1 MARAIA
7 TKSTRIIDKLTGLM
21 TKAEHGDETA
31 LAELKSH
38 LKDRPQDWEK
48 LCLIVG
54 DLASQAERSLIK
66 VAAGPNLLSKDAIRV
81 KLDHM
86 EAEFLGPAPT
96 PLERLLGQR
105 IRACWLQLSYAES
118 SYVRRMGDLTLA
130 EGDYYQR
137 RIDRAERRYL
147 AAIKALAQ
155 VRRLLG
161 PSVQLNVGFQQV
173 NVAG

>member
-7 TKSTRIIDKLTGLM
+7 TKSTWINDKVTGLVE
-21 TKAEHGDETA
+21 KARHGDETA

-38 LKDRPQDWEK
+38 LKDRPQDWQQ

-54 DLASQAERSLIK
+54 DLASLAERSLIK
-66 VAAGPNLLSKDAIRV
+66 AAAGHDLLVKDAIRV

-105 IRACWLQLSYAES
+105 IRACWLQLSYAEGI
-118 SYVRRMGDLTLA
+118 YAQMGDLTLT
-130 EGDYYQR
+130 EGEYFQR
-137 RIDRAERRYL
+137 RMDRVQRRYL

-161 PSVQLNVGFQQV
+161 PSVQLNVGLQQV